1 MTKNHKKCLNPFQL
15 INNSLLIKRKL
26 SKNKIPW
33 IFKDKRRNW
42 KVNNHYKIQFKIRF
56 KIKNFHQSNL
66 VNFHLKKIFKCHPTV
81 KSIIF
86 NTTIKI
92 FHFKTILLKIS
103 SIQLINSV
111 LLIWMS
117 HKFSEN
123 RQISKAL
130 TLITIFQKNKMILR
144 QQIWKTKREFQI
156 ILKILVSIEKR
167 RTFLVA
173 KIRDNLHKNP
183 KIITSIKIRK
193 NKLILRTA
201 IKKTTNLSANFKWNT
216 ANNLVKARKL
226 NRKKLF

>member
-1 MTKNHKKCLNPFQL
+1 
-15 INNSLLIKRKL
+15 
-26 SKNKIPW
+26 
-33 IFKDKRRNW
+33 
-42 KVNNHYKIQFKIRF
+42 
-56 KIKNFHQSNL
+56 
-66 VNFHLKKIFKCHPTV
+66 
-81 KSIIF
+81 
-86 NTTIKI
+86 
-92 FHFKTILLKIS
+92 
-103 SIQLINSV
+103 
-111 LLIWMS
+111 MS

-201 IKKTTNLSANFKWNT
+201 IKKTTNLSANF
-216 ANNLVKARKL
+216 R
-226 NRKKLF
+226 